1 MTTTSQSLEAS
12 ESARLSYCEQT
23 IAHGLKNFV
32 EVGTALLEIQQHRLY
47 RSTHATFAAYCKERW
62 GMAKSQA
69 YRVMES
75 AQIVG
80 FLPVKA
86 GEEAPI
92 KVQSSTDDLSPMG
105 DTPKPLPA
113 PNNER
118 SIRPLSKVPKEKVAE
133 TYQRAVEIA
142 GGEAPTAAQTEQAV
156 EELSE
161 KEEPT
166 VIVQDEAEE
175 ESEPEED
182 NEFLNREED
191 DREASPSTA
200 MIHAQAA
207 IEALSCISK
216 EDPEWFKAFSNVRK
230 FLNNLETEWEAQ

>member
-1 MTTTSQSLEAS
+1 MSLLPLPAD

-23 IAHGLKNFV
+23 IAIGLKNFV
-32 EVGTALLEIQQHRLY
+32 DVGTALLEIQQHRLY
-47 RSTHATFAAYCKERW
+47 RSTHATFAAYCKEQW
-62 GMAKSQA
+62 GMSGRRSYQ
-69 YRVMES
+69 MIES

-80 FLPVKA
+80 LLPFKS
-86 GEEAPI
+86 GEQPQIVVAEN
-92 KVQSSTDDLSPMG
+92 VNHGSQTES
-105 DTPKPLPA
+105 KPLPA

-207 IEALSCISK
+207 IEALSCISN
-216 EDPEWFKAFSNVRK
+216 EDPEWFKAFSKVRK
-230 FLNNLETEWEAQ
+230 FLNNLETEWEAE